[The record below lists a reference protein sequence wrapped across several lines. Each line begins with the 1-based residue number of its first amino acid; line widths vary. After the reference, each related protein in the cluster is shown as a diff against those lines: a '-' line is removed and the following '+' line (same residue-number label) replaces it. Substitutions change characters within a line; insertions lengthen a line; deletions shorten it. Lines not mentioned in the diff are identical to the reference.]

1 MRDSLGCGPFMK
13 QPTEIDQRLSPVP
26 AADIPPVGTRTR
38 AIVVELAIG
47 SLLQAFVRV
56 WGQFTVLG
64 FVDYLAQGL
73 VASAILLPV
82 ILSIKQMVSDARERS
97 GRHN

>member
-1 MRDSLGCGPFMK
+1 MK
-13 QPTEIDQRLSPVP
+13 QPTEADQHLSPVP
-26 AADIPPVGTRTR
+26 AAAIPPVGPRTR
-38 AIVVELAIG
+38 SIVVELAIG
-47 SLLQAFVRV
+47 SLLQAVARV

-82 ILSIKQMVSDARERS
+82 ILSIKQMVGDAREGTRK
-97 GRHN
+97 HD